1 MFFKKIA
8 ILLSLLTFSL
18 YGCTTPSANANKGS
32 DTSDSTEQTS
42 NVSVSENQVSESD
55 SDTEQ
60 TRTIADDVEI
70 LNFTQPEIGEEIA
83 VISVKDYGEIKIK
96 LFQDEC
102 PKGVENFKRL
112 ISEKNY
118 YDDVIFHRVIEGFV
132 IQAGD
137 PTGTGSG
144 GESIW
149 GEGFERE
156 FNDGL
161 RHFSGALGY
170 ATNNVDFL
178 NKSQFYIVCQDT
190 GSEFNPSYFNM
201 VEDSYGV
208 PFPSNI
214 REMYQEVGGT
224 PFLDGSYE
232 VFGQVFEGM
241 DVVLEIAK
249 AETDDSDKPYDDIII
264 EKATIQEY
272 NGSSNSDNNTD
283 DIETSQE
290 ETVSETVEE

>member
-32 DTSDSTEQTS
+32 DTSDNVEQTS
-42 NVSVSENQVSESD
+42 SVTVSENEISESD

-60 TRTIADDVEI
+60 TRTIADNVEI
-70 LNFTQPEIGEEIA
+70 LNFTQPEIGEEIV
-83 VISVKDYGEIKIK
+83 VISVKDYGDIKIK
-96 LFQDEC
+96 LFEDEC

-161 RHFSGALGY
+161 RHFAGAVAY
-170 ATNNVDFL
+170 ATNSVDFL
-178 NKSQFYIVCQDT
+178 NKSQFYIVCQNT
-190 GSEFNPSYFNM
+190 GDEFNTSYFNM
-201 VEDSYGV
+201 IEDSYGV
-208 PFPSNI
+208 SFPNNI
-214 REMYQEVGGT
+214 RETYQEYGGT

-241 DVVLEIAK
+241 DIVLEIAK

-264 EKATIQEY
+264 ESATIQEY
-272 NGSSNSDNNTD
+272 DGSSNSDNTSD